1 MRKFLHLIG
10 RTFHIAIEGFS
21 DDELMTRASA
31 LAFWSALSF
40 APILVLTLWSLSV
53 LQPSSQDQLV
63 AMLAGVVGKEGAS
76 AVKLVMDNAKQQ
88 PRLGNILGLI
98 GIGVTVF
105 SASTVF
111 AQLQS
116 TLNRIFGL
124 QIKAGTREA
133 VISWLSMRARAVG
146 LLVGIFF
153 LLIVS
158 FVVTAIIQALLPG
171 ETLAWQ
177 LIEIVVSL
185 VVFVL
190 AFGAM
195 YKVLP
200 DASIPWKD
208 AARGA
213 VLTAVLFVA
222 GQFAIGLYLDRAK
235 IGGAYGPAGAMVVL
249 LTWMYYASVIVL
261 LGAELTHG
269 LAVARGA
276 RIEPNRYAQR
286 IGEPAQQERPVGD
299 ADKQE
304 MPKQRSPKQA

>member
-1 MRKFLHLIG
+1 MRRFFRLIRDTLRVAVDGFL
-10 RTFHIAIEGFS
+10 

-31 LAFWSALSF
+31 LAFWSSLSF

-53 LQPSSQDQLV
+53 LRPSSQDQLV
-63 AMLAGVVGKEGAS
+63 VMLAGVLGREGAA
-76 AVKLVMDNAKQQ
+76 AVKLVLDNARQQ

-98 GIGVTVF
+98 GVGVTVF

-124 QIKAGTREA
+124 QIKPGARHA
-133 VISWLSMRARAVG
+133 VLSWLSMRARAVG
-146 LLVGIFF
+146 LLIGIFF

-158 FVVTAIIQALLPG
+158 FVVSAIIQGVMPG
-171 ETLAWQ
+171 DTRAWQ
-177 LIEIVVSL
+177 VFEIAVSL
-185 VVFVL
+185 LVFVL

-200 DASIPWKD
+200 DANIPWRD
-208 AARGA
+208 ASRGA
-213 VLTAVLFVA
+213 VLTAVLFVI
-222 GQFAIGLYLDRAK
+222 GQFAIGIYLDRAK
-235 IGGAYGPAGAMVVL
+235 VGGAYGPAGAIVVL

-276 RIEPNRYAQR
+276 RMVPNRYAQPMDDDHR
-286 IGEPAQQERPVGD
+286 EELASSEPPE
-299 ADKQE
+299 K
-304 MPKQRSPKQA
+304 

>member
-1 MRKFLHLIG
+1 MRKFFHLLG
-10 RTFHIAIEGFS
+10 HTFHVAIKGFS

-63 AMLAGVVGKEGAS
+63 AMLAGVVGKEGAG

-158 FVVTAIIQALLPG
+158 FVVTAVIQTLLPG

-208 AARGA
+208 ATRGA

-286 IGEPAQQERPVGD
+286 IDEPADQELPAGESG
-299 ADKQE
+299 KH
-304 MPKQRSPKQA
+304 

>member
-1 MRKFLHLIG
+1 MRKFIRLLG
-10 RTFHIAIEGFS
+10 RTFHVAIDGFA

-53 LQPSSQDQLV
+53 LKPSSQDQLV
-63 AMLAGVVGKEGAS
+63 AMLAGVLGKEGAG
-76 AVKLVMDNAKQQ
+76 AIKLVMDNAKQQ

-116 TLNRIFGL
+116 TLNRIFGV
-124 QIKAGTREA
+124 QIKGGTREA
-133 VISWLSMRARAVG
+133 VLSWLSMRARAIG
-146 LLVGIFF
+146 LLIGIFF

-158 FVVTAIIQALLPG
+158 FVVTAIIQTLLPG
-171 ETLAWQ
+171 DTLAWQ
-177 LIEIVVSL
+177 SIEICASL

-222 GQFAIGLYLDRAK
+222 GQFVIGLYLDHAK
-235 IGGAYGPAGAMVVL
+235 VGGAYGPAGAVVVL

-269 LAVARGA
+269 LAVARGTH
-276 RIEPNRYAQR
+276 IEPNRYAER
-286 IGEPAQQERPVGD
+286 IDEPEDRQPTQGDNKDVDRPT
-299 ADKQE
+299 
-304 MPKQRSPKQA
+304 

>member
-1 MRKFLHLIG
+1 MREFIRLLG
-10 RTFHIAIEGFS
+10 RTFHVAIEGFS

-40 APILVLTLWSLSV
+40 APILVLTLWSLAV

-63 AMLAGVVGKEGAS
+63 AMLAGVIGREGAG
-76 AVKLVMDNAKQQ
+76 AIKLVMDNAKQQ
-88 PRLGNILGLI
+88 PKLGNILGLI
-98 GIGVTVF
+98 GIAVMIF

-124 QIKAGTREA
+124 QIKGGTREA
-133 VISWLSMRARAVG
+133 VLSWLSMRARAIG

-158 FVVTAIIQALLPG
+158 FVVSAIIQALLPG

-200 DASIPWKD
+200 DANIPWKD

-222 GQFAIGLYLDRAK
+222 GQFVIGLYLDRAK
-235 IGGAYGPAGAMVVL
+235 VGGAYGPAGAVVVL

-276 RIEPNRYAQR
+276 RIEPNRYAER
-286 IGEPAQQERPVGD
+286 ADAPSVAPEPG
-299 ADKQE
+299 KH
-304 MPKQRSPKQA
+304 

>member
-10 RTFHIAIEGFS
+10 RTFHVAIAGFS

-63 AMLAGVVGKEGAS
+63 AMLAGVLGKEGAS

-88 PRLGNILGLI
+88 PKLGNILGLI

-171 ETLAWQ
+171 ETAAWQ
-177 LIEIVVSL
+177 VVEVIVSL

-208 AARGA
+208 ATRGA
-213 VLTAVLFVA
+213 ILTAVLFVA

-235 IGGAYGPAGAMVVL
+235 VGGAYGPAGAMVVL

-276 RIEPNRYAQR
+276 RIEPNRYAER
-286 IGEPAQQERPVGD
+286 IDGAPDQDPAVGESGTH
-299 ADKQE
+299 
-304 MPKQRSPKQA
+304 

>member
-1 MRKFLHLIG
+1 MKRLVKLMR
-10 RTFHIAIEGFS
+10 RTFRVAIDGFA

-31 LAFWSALSF
+31 LAFWSSLSF
-40 APILVLTLWSLSV
+40 APILVLTLWTLSV
-53 LQPSSQDQLV
+53 LRPSSQEQLV
-63 AMLAGVVGKEGAS
+63 TMLAGVLGREGAG
-76 AVKLVMDNAKQQ
+76 AVKLVLDNARQQ

-98 GIGVTVF
+98 GVGVTVF

-111 AQLQS
+111 AQLQA

-124 QIKAGTREA
+124 QIKPGARHA
-133 VISWLSMRARAVG
+133 VLSWLSMRARAIG

-158 FVVTAIIQALLPG
+158 FVISAVIQGVLPG
-171 ETLAWQ
+171 DTVAWQ
-177 LIEIVVSL
+177 VMEIVVSL

-190 AFGAM
+190 GFGAM

-200 DASIPWKD
+200 DATIPWKD
-208 AARGA
+208 ASRGA
-213 VLTAVLFVA
+213 VLTAVLFVM
-222 GQFAIGLYLDRAK
+222 GQYAIGVYLDRAK
-235 IGGAYGPAGAMVVL
+235 VGGAYGPAGAIVVL

-276 RIEPNRYAQR
+276 KIEPNRYAESMQDD
-286 IGEPAQQERPVGD
+286 GAK
-299 ADKQE
+299 A
-304 MPKQRSPKQA
+304 S

>member
-1 MRKFLHLIG
+1 MRKFIRLLG
-10 RTFHIAIEGFS
+10 RTFHVAIEGFT

-40 APILVLTLWSLSV
+40 APILVLTLWSLAV

-63 AMLAGVVGKEGAS
+63 AMLAGVIGREGAG
-76 AVKLVMDNAKQQ
+76 AIKLVMDNAKQQ
-88 PRLGNILGLI
+88 PKLGNILGLI
-98 GIGVTVF
+98 GIAVMIF

-124 QIKAGTREA
+124 QIKGGAREA
-133 VISWLSMRARAVG
+133 VLSWLSMRARAIG

-158 FVVTAIIQALLPG
+158 FVVSAIIQALLPG

-177 LIEIVVSL
+177 LIEIAVSL

-200 DASIPWKD
+200 DANIPWKD

-222 GQFAIGLYLDRAK
+222 GQFVIGLYLDRAK
-235 IGGAYGPAGAMVVL
+235 VGGAYGPAGAVVVL

-276 RIEPNRYAQR
+276 RIEPNRYAER
-286 IGEPAQQERPVGD
+286 ADGPGVAAEPG
-299 ADKQE
+299 KH
-304 MPKQRSPKQA
+304 